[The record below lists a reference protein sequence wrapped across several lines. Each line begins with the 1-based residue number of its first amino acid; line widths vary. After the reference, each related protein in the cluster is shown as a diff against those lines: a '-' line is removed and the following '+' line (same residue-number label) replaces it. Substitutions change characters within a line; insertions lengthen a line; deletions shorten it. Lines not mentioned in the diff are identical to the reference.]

1 MSKKI
6 LSIVSVLLMLFALA
20 SCGKGS
26 ITLNVETEMVVGE
39 TYKVEYTLNKIDDDA
54 KLTWEISN
62 PSVAELNESNLTIK
76 ALAAG
81 TFTLTVSAGD
91 VETSKEIN
99 VKAGEDKPT
108 MYAIS
113 YELNG
118 GSATGAVVQYD
129 GTKDVTLPTP
139 TKEGYNFLGW
149 YESADFSGSKVEK
162 IAAGSKGDK
171 TFYAKWEE
179 VAEDAYTISY
189 ELNGGKIS
197 GQATSYTGAEDVALV
212 APTFAGYEF
221 AGWYESADF
230 SGSKVE
236 KIAAG
241 STGNKTFYAKWNVV
255 EYTIS
260 YELNGGSMTGAVET
274 YNVESEDIALVAPT
288 KEGYKFLGWYE
299 SASFAGSKVEKVV
312 AGSTGNKTFY
322 AKWESEEVEDDG
334 LYDIKYVIFGGSM
347 VNATY
352 TYDGSVDVAMPT
364 VLRVGYSFKGWYD
377 NAELRGT
384 KVEKIAAGETGD
396 KTYYAKWQPSVYS
409 IVYNLDGGE
418 LENPQTSYTIE
429 DLVVLPTPTKP
440 GHEFLGW
447 FDNAELEGEPV
458 TEIAKG
464 NTGKYEFFAAWEAK
478 EVEVVYDFNGGLI
491 PEELLGF
498 DLTIEAFTNQFL
510 ADYNAL
516 APSAAAKET
525 FHSNTSSSVKTV
537 FANAEFLAKYGW
549 LFTYLR
555 SAIAEAQADK
565 IGTTSYLD
573 DALRDL
579 PLLAAGDTT
588 AIGVSANTRTL
599 VRLTLHALMN
609 EAAPDKNL
617 NDVFAKYSVDY
628 SVAENQA
635 AFLKAWQ
642 GTFKT
647 VNTKALIGSEVFAA
661 PERSGSEFLGWFDE
675 NGVKVETIE
684 VACKLTAKWAVKVSA
699 GEDLA
704 AALNAANAGETIL
717 VEAGEYNISSYAFNK
732 DVTILGPNAD
742 VDGNAERAEEA
753 NIKMSNA
760 TLSANLTI
768 KGVNIIG
775 AGSWTDKG
783 ILLNANAGHLV
794 LENNIISKYLT
805 FIQTNASHK
814 ADVESSITIE
824 HNKFNTIGQFFV
836 YIQDGKGAG
845 IAKLEFNYNTT
856 VANDNYGMV
865 GVNGMISLRDTK
877 TPDFVANVVG
887 NYFDSVNTE
896 DYDVA
901 MIRIN
906 SGTAKVIGNTF
917 NNIKTIVAPSSTS
930 TTIFKYNM
938 FLGADG
944 AALETAPAGVS
955 DSDVATTDEERLA
968 GIEAYFTPLPKYTI
982 EYDLVGG
989 NWGDEEG
996 VLEFEE
1002 GAVVTL
1008 PTPVKEGYNF
1018 LGWVDAEGN
1027 PVTEITNQNYSL
1039 VATWEIIE
1047 YTITLHLN
1055 GGALAETTIKYTV
1068 EDVVVLPTPTKDGLT
1083 FAGWFNNEELTGASI
1098 KELNKTTGD
1107 KDFYAGWTEVKYT
1120 VKYVLDGGSYEPTAT
1135 EALPGQKIELGKA
1148 TKEGYTFLG
1157 WKLFANAE
1165 EFVWDVTCQEADITL
1180 YAVFGN
1186 EGIYVGE
1193 KLEHTTLEAALA
1205 VAKDGDTII
1214 LLPGTY
1220 AGAKVE
1226 KSVTIQAYNW
1236 LKNLIN
1242 ENALLDATVNSDITV
1257 AADDVTIKGIVLTG
1271 KGRIKTTTAKSVE
1284 DLTVKNVVV
1293 KSATHNVGNISVDAP
1308 FYLVAGAGH
1317 EIINVT
1323 ISNCRIEN
1331 DPSISNDRP
1340 MIAVLSNVNGL
1351 TLTDNEFIGRRSQYN
1366 DGIKVLNA
1374 AESSNDATF
1383 GIKGDVTIT
1392 GNRFENYAQYTVW
1405 FRVYGAGNYVIENNV
1420 FKNIGTTV
1428 ASHAAVNFITSTVGA
1443 SEEFKLT
1450 YNYNTVDTGL
1460 LLLRIDSAMSKG
1472 SIQANYNSL
1481 INCTGEFYVKDASK
1495 LTADYEN
1502 NYWGVESPASS
1513 KFNGCTA
1520 PTNSYA
1526 SADAVPSI
1534 GEVEELEYTITYELG
1549 DGDWDKDYY
1558 TYDEIIADLL
1568 ADLSAYYGTNVT
1580 AEEVHNISEN
1590 ASVKM
1595 FDFFLTHST
1604 YSAKWGWLAQF
1615 MVETRGKDDDQSS
1628 GVSYLNDTSNATECN
1643 RYWRYEVWAFVNKT
1657 TRTSWPY
1664 SSEYDNRDVQAT
1676 IDQAA
1681 LPFAVS
1687 KPGVATYVPGSNTTL
1702 IGAVCEGRVF
1712 LYWVTQ
1718 DDLIL
1723 TDVIPFNMTG
1733 DLTLTAVF
1741 QDEVKAT
1748 SFKVTNIPAK
1758 GIERY
1763 DTLQLE
1769 WTFNPIDT
1777 YNQALLFESTDTNI
1791 FTVDKTGLITAVNTG
1806 TAKLKVTVLGNQ
1818 ELNCEYDVVV
1828 YVPAQFELSYKTES
1842 YVKAGDSIELLA
1854 RYVGGSSSKLTWSS
1868 ADTAIATVDDSGVVT
1883 GVKAGTTTIKVALA
1897 DNAEEYAEFTVTVL
1911 ESELSDVLQF
1921 IVDSHESNVFT
1932 RYNLN
1937 IGDTYNADILGSV
1950 NEILFN
1956 EPFAPNTKYLEQG
1969 NAKYAGQDRKMT
1981 PEFIT
1986 VHYTGNMTKGAN
1998 AAANAGYFVQPVS
2011 ENSTSIHYTTGN
2023 DGVFHCMDVTTRAA
2037 HAGDTS
2043 SSESV
2048 GAFAWLST
2056 GVAAPANVTP
2066 YDLLAIKVTVS
2077 DDCYYEINGQ
2087 KTSIPLPP
2095 TYVYN
2100 SRKTNHT
2107 YNNNG
2112 QIVNAENGSVRDAE
2126 TYFNDMGFRFI
2137 VENGEYKMAK
2147 TWWCYT
2153 QVWEGRICTCGGNSN
2168 AIGIESCVNQGS
2180 DLWYTWQLTAQLV
2193 ANLMKD
2199 NNLDI
2204 NRVVGHHFHSA
2215 KNCPQPMLENDMEIW
2230 NEFFQLVEAEYELL
2244 TKYNDYTI
2252 SFEVLSGQDVLDDN
2266 GRVAFGLEGS
2276 IVTYKVTV
2284 TKGGASESIIL
2295 ASAVPGSFLK

>member
-6 LSIVSVLLMLFALA
+6 LSIVSILLMLFVFA
-20 SCGKGS
+20 SCNKNAS
-26 ITLNVETEMVVGE
+26 ITLHVETQMVVGE
-39 TYKVEYTLNKIDDDA
+39 TYKVEYTLSEIDDDA

-62 PSVAELNESNLTIK
+62 PSVAELNEKDLTIK

-91 VETSKEIN
+91 VEASKEIN
-99 VKAGEDKPT
+99 VKEGEEKPT
-108 MYAIS
+108 MYSIS

-189 ELNGGKIS
+189 ELNGGNIS
-197 GQATSYTGAEDVALV
+197 GQATSYTGEEDVTLV

-241 STGNKTFYAKWNVV
+241 STGNKTFYAKWTVV
-255 EYTIS
+255 EYAVS

-288 KEGYKFLGWYE
+288 KEGYKFLGWYA
-299 SASFAGSKVEKVV
+299 SADFSGSKVEKIA
-312 AGSTGNKTFY
+312 AGSTGDKTFY

-334 LYDIKYVIFGGSM
+334 LYDIKYVIYGGSM
-347 VNATY
+347 VGATY
-352 TYDGSVDVAMPT
+352 TYDGSADVAMPT

-377 NAELRGT
+377 NASFSGS

-429 DLVVLPTPTKP
+429 DNVILPTPVKP

-464 NTGKYEFFAAWEAK
+464 NTGKFEFFAAWEAK
-478 EVEVVYDFNGGLI
+478 EVEVVYNFNGGSLPADEVNATI
-491 PEELLGF
+491 AGFTEE
-498 DLTIEAFTNQFL
+498 FL
-510 ADYNAL
+510 ADWNAL
-516 APSAAAKET
+516 ASKAAAKET
-525 FHSNTSSSVKTV
+525 FRADTSATIKEV
-537 FANAEFLAKYGW
+537 FANAEFLAKYSW
-549 LFTYLR
+549 LFTYLHTEL
-555 SAIAEAQADK
+555 SARYPDA
-565 IGTTSYLD
+565 TSEYIT

-579 PLLAAGDTT
+579 PLLATGDT
-588 AIGVSANTRTL
+588 AVILVSANTRTL
-599 VRLTLHALMN
+599 IRVTLEALMN
-609 EAAPDKNL
+609 EAAPDAVNYAE
-617 NDVFAKYSVDY
+617 FAKYSIDY
-628 SVAENQA
+628 TVAENQEGFLA
-635 AFLKAWQ
+635 AYK
-642 GTFKT
+642 GTFQT
-647 VNTKALIGSEVFAA
+647 LTKVVLIGSEVLAA
-661 PERSGSEFLGWFDE
+661 PEKAGSQFVGWFDE
-675 NGVKVETIE
+675 NDEKVTVIE
-684 VACKLTAKWAVKVSA
+684 KACTLTAKWAVVVSA
-699 GEDLA
+699 GDDLVA
-704 AALNAANAGETIL
+704 VLNAANAGETIQI
-717 VEAGEYNISSYAFNK
+717 EAGDYDLSGYAFTK
-732 DVTILGPNAD
+732 DVILVGPNAG
-742 VDGNAERAEEA
+742 VDGNAERVAEA
-753 NIKMSNA
+753 NVKMSSA

-768 KGVNIIG
+768 KGLNITG
-775 AGSWTDKG
+775 TSAWSDKG

-794 LENNIISKYLT
+794 LENNIISKYIT
-805 FIQTNASHK
+805 FIQTNANHS

-865 GVNGMISLRDTK
+865 GVNGMLSLRDVN

-917 NNIKTIVAPSSTS
+917 NNINTIVSTTSTS
-930 TTIFKYNM
+930 TIIFKYNM

-955 DSDVATTDEERLA
+955 DPNVTTTDEERLA

-982 EYDLVGG
+982 EYDLDGG
-989 NWGDEEG
+989 NWDAEEG

-1002 GAVVTL
+1002 GTVVTL
-1008 PTPVKEGYNF
+1008 PTPVKAGYKF

-1039 VATWEIIE
+1039 VATWEVIE
-1047 YTITLHLN
+1047 YTITLHVN
-1055 GGALAETTIKYTV
+1055 GGVLAETTIKYTV

-1083 FAGWFNNEELTGASI
+1083 FAGWFDNEGLTGTSI
-1098 KELNKTTGD
+1098 KEFNKATGD
-1107 KDFYAGWTEVKYT
+1107 KDLYACWTEVKYS

-1193 KLEHTTLEAALA
+1193 KYDYTTLDAALA
-1205 VAKDGDTII
+1205 VAEEGDTII
-1214 LLPGTY
+1214 LMPGTY
-1220 AGAKVE
+1220 TGGKVE

-1236 LKNLIN
+1236 LKTAIN
-1242 ENALLDATVNSDITV
+1242 QNVALDSIVTGDITI
-1257 AADDVTIKGIVLTG
+1257 AADDVTIKGVVLTG
-1271 KGRIKTTTAKSVE
+1271 KGRIATVSTQSIE
-1284 DLTVKNVVV
+1284 DLTIKYVVV
-1293 KSATHNVGNISVDAP
+1293 RSATHNVGNYSLNAP
-1308 FYLVAGAGH
+1308 FYLVSGEGY
-1317 EIINVT
+1317 EVINAT
-1323 ISNCRIEN
+1323 IANCRIEN
-1331 DPSISNDRP
+1331 DPSVSNDRP
-1340 MIAVLSNVNGL
+1340 MIAILSNVNGI
-1351 TLTDNEFIGRRSQYN
+1351 TIKDNEFNGRRTQYN
-1366 DGIKVLNA
+1366 DGIKVLRA
-1374 AESSNDATF
+1374 SDEALDKSSF

-1392 GNRFENYAQYTVW
+1392 GNTFSNYQQYTIW
-1405 FRVYGAGNYVIENNV
+1405 LREYGAGNYVIENNV
-1420 FKNIGTTV
+1420 FNNIGVTDG
-1428 ASHAAVNFITSTVGA
+1428 SHAAVNFITSHVGTGELNI
-1443 SEEFKLT
+1443 SVK
-1450 YNYNTVDTGL
+1450 YNVINGGL
-1460 LLLRIDSAMSKG
+1460 MLLRVDGAVSNG
-1472 SIQANYNSL
+1472 SIEANYNVL
-1481 INCTGEFYVKDASK
+1481 QGTNPETTPTKYVKDLSG
-1495 LTADYEN
+1495 LTSNYDN
-1502 NYWGVESPASS
+1502 NYWGVAAPASTA
-1513 KFNGCTA
+1513 FNGITA
-1520 PTNSYA
+1520 PSKVYA
-1526 SADAVPSI
+1526 SADEVPSI
-1534 GEVEELEYTITYELG
+1534 GEVEEAEYKITYELG

-1568 ADLSAYYGTNVT
+1568 ADLSAYYGKTVS
-1580 AEEVHNISEN
+1580 ASDVHDISEL
-1590 ASVKM
+1590 ASVTM

-1604 YSAKWGWLAQF
+1604 YKAKWGWLADF
-1615 MVETRGKDDDQSS
+1615 FIETRGKDDDRS
-1628 GVSYLNDTSNATECN
+1628 GDVSYLTDKNNA
-1643 RYWRYEVWAFVNKT
+1643 YWRYEVWAFVNKA
-1657 TRTSWPY
+1657 TRTNWPY
-1664 SSEYDNRDVQAT
+1664 SSEYDDREVQESIA
-1676 IDQAA
+1676 QVA
-1681 LPFAVS
+1681 LQFAVS
-1687 KPGVATYVPGSNTTL
+1687 QPGPETYVPGGNTSL

-1718 DDLIL
+1718 DDVIL
-1723 TDVIPFNMTG
+1723 TDNIPFNMTG

-1741 QDEVKAT
+1741 LDEVKAT

-1769 WTFNPIDT
+1769 WSFNPVDT
-1777 YNQALLFESTDTNI
+1777 YNTALLFESTDTNI
-1791 FTVDKTGLITAVNTG
+1791 FTVSKTGLITAVDTG
-1806 TAKLKVTVLGNQ
+1806 TATLKVTVLGNE
-1818 ELNCEYDVVV
+1818 ELNCEYTINV
-1828 YVPAQFELSYKTES
+1828 YVPGQFELSYKTES

-1854 RYVGGSSSKLTWSS
+1854 KYVGGSNSALTWTS
-1868 ADTAIATVDDSGVVT
+1868 ADEAIATVDDSGVVT

-1911 ESELSDVLQF
+1911 DSELSDVLQF
-1921 IVDSHESNVFT
+1921 IVDSHESNVFA
-1932 RYNLN
+1932 RYDLN

-1956 EPFAPNTKYLEQG
+1956 EAFAPNTKYLAQG
-1969 NAKYAGQDRKMT
+1969 NAKYAGQDRTMT

-1986 VHYTGNMTKGAN
+1986 VHYTGNMAKGAN

-2043 SSESV
+2043 SSDSV

-2095 TYVYN
+2095 TYVY
-2100 SRKTNHT
+2100 SGRKSNHT
-2107 YNNNG
+2107 YNNKG
-2112 QIVNAENGSVRDAE
+2112 QIVNAEDGSVRDAE
-2126 TYFNDMGFRFI
+2126 TYFNNMGFRFI

-2193 ANLMKD
+2193 AHLMQE

-2230 NEFFQLVEAEYELL
+2230 YEFFQLVEAEYELL
-2244 TKYNDYTI
+2244 TKYSDYAI
-2252 SFEVLSGQDVLDDN
+2252 SFEVLSGEDVLADN
-2266 GRVAFGLEGS
+2266 GRVAFGKEAS

-2284 TKGGASESIIL
+2284 TKGGNSESIIL

>member
-6 LSIVSVLLMLFALA
+6 LSIVSILLMLFTFA
-20 SCGKGS
+20 SCKKNGS
-26 ITLNVETEMVVGE
+26 ITLHVETQMVVGE

-62 PSVAELNESNLTIK
+62 PSVAELNEKDLTIK

-91 VETSKEIN
+91 VEASKEIN
-99 VKAGEDKPT
+99 VKAGEEKPT

-189 ELNGGKIS
+189 ELNGGKLS
-197 GQATSYTGAEDVALV
+197 GQATSYTGAEDVVLV

-230 SGSKVE
+230 SGAKVE

-241 STGNKTFYAKWNVV
+241 STGNKTFYAKWTLV
-255 EYTIS
+255 EYTVS
-260 YELNGGSMTGAVET
+260 YELNGGSMTGAVEA

-288 KEGYKFLGWYE
+288 KEGYTFLGWYE
-299 SASFAGSKVEKVV
+299 SADFAGSKVEKIV

-334 LYDIKYVIFGGSM
+334 VYDVKYVIYGGSM

-352 TYDGSVDVAMPT
+352 TYDGSVDVEMPT

-377 NAELRGT
+377 NAEFTGS

-429 DLVVLPTPTKP
+429 DKVTLPTPTKA

-464 NTGKYEFFAAWEAK
+464 NTGKFEFYAAWEAL

-491 PEELLGF
+491 PEEEL
-498 DLTIEAFTNQFL
+498 DATIAKFTEEFL
-510 ADYNAL
+510 ADWNAI
-516 APSAAAKET
+516 ASSPASKASFRADTSKTIKE
-525 FHSNTSSSVKTV
+525 V
-537 FANAEFLAKYGW
+537 FANAEFLAKYSW
-549 LFTYLR
+549 LFTYLHTELTAR
-555 SAIAEAQADK
+555 YPDA
-565 IGTTSYLD
+565 TSEYIT

-579 PLLAAGDTT
+579 PLLASGDTT
-588 AIGVSANTRTL
+588 VIEASGNTRTL
-599 VRLTLHALMN
+599 IRVTLEALMN
-609 EAAPDKNL
+609 EAAPDAVNYA
-617 NDVFAKYSVDY
+617 DFAKYSIDY
-628 SVAENQA
+628 TVAENQEG
-635 AFLKAWQ
+635 FLKAYR

-647 VNTKALIGSEVFAA
+647 LTKVVLIGSEVLAA
-661 PERSGSEFLGWFDE
+661 PTKVGGEFLGWFDE
-675 NGVKVETIE
+675 NGEQVEVIE
-684 VACKLTAKWAVKVSA
+684 KACTLTAKWIVKVA
-699 GEDLA
+699 PGDDLA
-704 AALNAANAGETIL
+704 AVLNAANAGETIRL
-717 VEAGEYNISSYAFNK
+717 EAGDYDLTGYTFSK
-732 DVTILGPNAD
+732 DVTILGPNAG
-742 VDGNAERAEEA
+742 VDGDAERAAEA
-753 NIKMSNA
+753 NVTIKNA
-760 TLSANLTI
+760 TLTANLTLD
-768 KGVNIIG
+768 GLNITGTSTWDDTGINLG
-775 AGSWTDKG
+775 AK
-783 ILLNANAGHLV
+783 AGHLV
-794 LENNIISKYLT
+794 IKNNLIAKYKNFVVT
-805 FIQTNASHK
+805 SVAHDAT
-814 ADVESSITIE
+814 VESSITME
-824 HNKFNTIGQFFV
+824 HNKFNTLGQFFV
-836 YIQDGKGAG
+836 WTKDGFTAG
-845 IAKLEFNYNTT
+845 ITHLDFKYNTT
-856 VANDNYGMV
+856 VAGDSYAMI
-865 GVNGMISLRDTK
+865 GVNGLFSLRDTQA
-877 TPDFVANVVG
+877 PDFVANIVG
-887 NYFDSVNTE
+887 NYFDSVNTT

-917 NNIKTIVAPSSTS
+917 NNIKDIISTTSTS
-930 TTIFKYNM
+930 TIIFKHNM

-968 GIEAYFTPLPKYTI
+968 GIESYFTPLPKYTI
-982 EYDLVGG
+982 EYDLDGG
-989 NWGDEEG
+989 EWDAEEG

-1002 GAVVTL
+1002 GTVVTL
-1008 PTPVKEGYNF
+1008 PTPVKAGYKF

-1039 VATWEIIE
+1039 VATWEVIE

-1055 GGALAETTIKYTV
+1055 GGVLAETTIKYTV

-1083 FAGWFNNEELTGASI
+1083 FAGWFDNEGLTGSSI
-1098 KELNKTTGD
+1098 KELNKATGD
-1107 KDFYAGWTEVKYT
+1107 KDLYACWTEVKYS

-1193 KLEHTTLEAALA
+1193 KYDYATLDAALA
-1205 VAKDGDTII
+1205 VAEEGDTII
-1214 LLPGTY
+1214 LMPGTY
-1220 AGAKVE
+1220 AGGKVE

-1236 LKNLIN
+1236 LKTAIN
-1242 ENALLDATVNSDITV
+1242 QNVALDSIVTGDITI
-1257 AADDVTIKGIVLTG
+1257 AADDVTIKGVVLTG
-1271 KGRIKTTTAKSVE
+1271 KGRIATVSTQSIE
-1284 DLTVKNVVV
+1284 DLTIKYVVV
-1293 KSATHNVGNISVDAP
+1293 RSSTLNVGNNSLSAP
-1308 FYLVAGAGH
+1308 FYLVSGEGY
-1317 EIINVT
+1317 EVINAT
-1323 ISNCRIEN
+1323 IANCRIEN
-1331 DPSISNDRP
+1331 DPSVSNDRP
-1340 MIAVLSNVNGL
+1340 MIAILSNVNGI
-1351 TLTDNEFIGRRSQYN
+1351 TIKDNEFNGRRTQYN
-1366 DGIKVLNA
+1366 DGIKVLRA
-1374 AESSNDATF
+1374 SDEALDKSSF

-1392 GNRFENYAQYTVW
+1392 GNTFSNYQQYVIW
-1405 FRVYGAGNYVIENNV
+1405 FREYGAGNYVIENNV
-1420 FKNIGTTV
+1420 FNNIGATDG
-1428 ASHAAVNFITSTVGA
+1428 SHAAVNFITSHVGTGELNI
-1443 SEEFKLT
+1443 SVK
-1450 YNYNTVDTGL
+1450 YNVITEGFM
-1460 LLLRIDSAMSKG
+1460 LLRVDGAVSNG
-1472 SIQANYNSL
+1472 SIEANYNVL
-1481 INCTGEFYVKDASK
+1481 QPVAGATKYVKDLSG
-1495 LTADYEN
+1495 LTSNYDN
-1502 NYWGVESPASS
+1502 NYWGVAAPASKVFDGISAPS
-1513 KFNGCTA
+1513 KV
-1520 PTNSYA
+1520 YA
-1526 SADAVPSI
+1526 SADEVPSI
-1534 GEVEELEYTITYELG
+1534 GEVEEAEYKITYELG

-1568 ADLSAYYGTNVT
+1568 ADLSAYYGQTVS
-1580 AEEVHNISEN
+1580 ASDVHDISEL
-1590 ASVKM
+1590 ASVTM

-1604 YSAKWGWLAQF
+1604 YSAKWGWLADF
-1615 MVETRGKDDDQSS
+1615 FIETRGKDDDRS
-1628 GVSYLNDTSNATECN
+1628 GDVSYLKDKSNA
-1643 RYWRYEVWAFVNKT
+1643 YWRYEVWAFVNKA

-1664 SSEYDNRDVQAT
+1664 SSEYDDREVQESIAV
-1676 IDQAA
+1676 AA

-1687 KPGVATYVPGSNTTL
+1687 KPGPETYVPGGNTSL

-1718 DDLIL
+1718 DDVIL
-1723 TDVIPFNMTG
+1723 TDNIPFNMTG

-1741 QDEVKAT
+1741 LDEVKAT

-1769 WTFNPIDT
+1769 WSFNPVDT
-1777 YNQALLFESTDTNI
+1777 YNTALLFESTDTNV
-1791 FTVDKTGLITAVNTG
+1791 FTVSKTGLITAVDTG
-1806 TAKLKVTVLGNQ
+1806 TATLKVTVLGNE
-1818 ELNCEYDVVV
+1818 ELNCEYTINV
-1828 YVPAQFELSYKTES
+1828 YVPGQFELSYKTES
-1842 YVKAGDSIELLA
+1842 YVKAGDSIELVA
-1854 RYVGGSSSKLTWSS
+1854 RYVGGSSSALTWTS
-1868 ADTAIATVDDSGVVT
+1868 ADEAIATVDDSGVVT

-1911 ESELSDVLQF
+1911 DSELSDVLQF
-1921 IVDSHESNVFT
+1921 IVDSHESNVFA
-1932 RYNLN
+1932 RYDLN

-1956 EPFAPNTKYLEQG
+1956 EAFAPNTKYLAQG
-1969 NAKYAGQDRKMT
+1969 NAKYAGQDRTMT

-1986 VHYTGNMTKGAN
+1986 VHYTGNMAPKAD
-1998 AAANAGYFVQPVS
+1998 AAANAGYFVQPVA

-2043 SSESV
+2043 SSDSV

-2056 GVAAPANVTP
+2056 GVTAPANVTP
-2066 YDLLAIKVTVS
+2066 YDLLAIEVTVS
-2077 DDCYYEINGQ
+2077 DDCHYVINGQ

-2095 TYVYN
+2095 TYVY
-2100 SRKTNHT
+2100 SGRKSNHT
-2107 YNNNG
+2107 YNNKG
-2112 QIVNAENGSVRDAE
+2112 QIVNAEDGSVRDAE
-2126 TYFNDMGFRFI
+2126 TYFNNMGFRFI
-2137 VENGEYKMAK
+2137 VEDGEYKMAK

-2193 ANLMKD
+2193 AHLMQD

-2244 TKYNDYTI
+2244 TKYSDYTI
-2252 SFEVLSGQDVLDDN
+2252 SFEVLSGEDVLADN
-2266 GRVAFGLEGS
+2266 GRVSFGKEAS

-2284 TKGGASESIIL
+2284 TKGGNSESIIL

>member
-6 LSIVSVLLMLFALA
+6 LSIVSILLMLFAFA
-20 SCGKGS
+20 SCKKNGS
-26 ITLNVETEMVVGE
+26 ITLHVETQMVVGE

-62 PSVAELNESNLTIK
+62 PSVAELNEKDLTIK

-99 VKAGEDKPT
+99 VKAGAEEPT
-108 MYAIS
+108 MYSIS

-118 GSATGAVVQYD
+118 GSVTGAVVQYD

-197 GQATSYTGAEDVALV
+197 GQATSYTGAEDVVLV

-230 SGSKVE
+230 SGAKVE

-241 STGNKTFYAKWNVV
+241 STGNKTFYAKWTLV
-255 EYTIS
+255 EYTVS
-260 YELNGGSMTGAVET
+260 YELNGGSMTGAVEA

-288 KEGYKFLGWYE
+288 KEGYTFLGWYE
-299 SASFAGSKVEKVV
+299 SADFAGSKVEKIV

-334 LYDIKYVIFGGSM
+334 VYDIKYVIYGGSM

-447 FDNAELEGEPV
+447 YDNAELEGEPV
-458 TEIAKG
+458 TEISKG
-464 NTGKYEFFAAWEAK
+464 NTGKFEFYAAWEAL

-516 APSAAAKET
+516 ASSSITKDN
-525 FHSNTSSSVKTV
+525 FHSATSSSVKTV

-555 SAIAEAQADK
+555 SAIAEAQAEK
-565 IGTTSYLD
+565 IGTSAYLD

-675 NGVKVETIE
+675 NGEKVETIE

-717 VEAGEYNISSYAFNK
+717 VEAGEYNLSSYAFNK
-732 DVTILGPNAD
+732 DVNILGPNAG
-742 VDGNAERAEEA
+742 VDGNAERTEEA
-753 NIKMSNA
+753 KVVIKDA
-760 TLSANLTI
+760 TVNANLTLD
-768 KGVNIIG
+768 GLNIVG
-775 AGSWTDKG
+775 ADTWSTTG
-783 ILLNANAGHLV
+783 INLGANAGHLV
-794 LENNIISKYLT
+794 IKNSLVSKYKNFVVT
-805 FIQTNASHK
+805 SVAHSAS
-814 ADVESSITIE
+814 VESSITIE
-824 HNKFNTIGQFFV
+824 HNKFLSLGQFFV
-836 YIQDGKGAG
+836 WTKDGYSAG
-845 IAKLEFNYNTT
+845 ITHLDFKYNTT
-856 VANDNYGMV
+856 VAGDNYAMI
-865 GVNGMISLRDTK
+865 GVNGLFSLRDTK

-917 NNIKTIVAPSSTS
+917 NNVENLISTTSTS
-930 TTIFKYNM
+930 TIIFKHNM

-982 EYDLVGG
+982 EYDLDGG
-989 NWGDEEG
+989 NWGAEEG

-1083 FAGWFNNEELTGASI
+1083 FAGWFDNEELTGASI
-1098 KELNKTTGD
+1098 KELNKATGD

-1165 EFVWDVTCQEADITL
+1165 ELVWDVTCQEADITL

-1193 KLEHTTLEAALA
+1193 KLEYTTLEAALA
-1205 VAKDGDTII
+1205 VAEDGDTII

-1226 KSVTIQAYNW
+1226 KSVTIQSYNW
-1236 LKNLIN
+1236 LKNLVN
-1242 ENALLDATVNSDITV
+1242 ENALLDATVNGDITI

-1271 KGRIKTTTAKSVE
+1271 KGRIATVSTQSVE
-1284 DLTVKNVVV
+1284 DLTIKYVVV
-1293 KSATHNVGNISVDAP
+1293 RSATHNVGNYSLNAP
-1308 FYLVAGAGH
+1308 FYLVSGAGY
-1317 EIINVT
+1317 EVINAT
-1323 ISNCRIEN
+1323 IANCRIEN
-1331 DPSISNDRP
+1331 DPSVSSDRP
-1340 MIAVLSNVNGL
+1340 MIAILSNVNGI
-1351 TLTDNEFIGRRSQYN
+1351 TIKDNEFNGRRTQYN
-1366 DGIKVLNA
+1366 DGIKVLRA
-1374 AESSNDATF
+1374 SDEALDKSSF

-1392 GNRFENYAQYTVW
+1392 GNTFSNYQQYTIW
-1405 FRVYGAGNYVIENNV
+1405 FREYGAGNYVIENNV
-1420 FKNIGTTV
+1420 FNNIGATDG
-1428 ASHAAVNFITSTVGA
+1428 SHAAVNFITSHVGTGELNI
-1443 SEEFKLT
+1443 SVK
-1450 YNYNTVDTGL
+1450 YNVINGGL
-1460 LLLRIDSAMSKG
+1460 MLLRIDGAVSNG
-1472 SIQANYNSL
+1472 SIEANYNVL
-1481 INCTGEFYVKDASK
+1481 QGTNPETTPTKYVKDKSG
-1495 LTADYEN
+1495 LTSNYDN
-1502 NYWGVESPASS
+1502 NYWGVAAPASTV
-1513 KFNGCTA
+1513 FDGITA
-1520 PTNSYA
+1520 PSKVYA
-1526 SADAVPSI
+1526 SADEVPSI
-1534 GEVEELEYTITYELG
+1534 GEVEEAEYNITYELG

-1568 ADLSAYYGTNVT
+1568 ADLSTYYGQTVT
-1580 AEEVHNISEN
+1580 ASDVHDISEL
-1590 ASVKM
+1590 ASVTM

-1604 YSAKWGWLAQF
+1604 YSAKWGWLADF
-1615 MVETRGKDDDQSS
+1615 FIETRGNDDDQSS
-1628 GVSYLNDTSNATECN
+1628 GVSYLNDKSNA
-1643 RYWRYEVWAFVNKT
+1643 YWRYEVWAFVNKA
-1657 TRTSWPY
+1657 TRESWPY
-1664 SSEYDNRDVQAT
+1664 SSEYDDLDVQTKIAE
-1676 IDQAA
+1676 AA

-1687 KPGVATYVPGSNTTL
+1687 QPGPETYVPGENTTL
-1702 IGAVCEGRVF
+1702 MGAVCEGRVF

-1723 TDVIPFNMTG
+1723 TDAIPFNMTG

-1777 YNQALLFESTDTNI
+1777 YNQAVLFESTDTNI

-1842 YVKAGDSIELLA
+1842 YVKAGDSIELVA
-1854 RYVGGSSSKLTWSS
+1854 RYVGGSSSKLTWTS

-1932 RYNLN
+1932 RYDLN

-1950 NEILFN
+1950 NKVIFN
-1956 EPFAPNTKYLEQG
+1956 DEFVVNDKYLADG
-1969 NAKYAGQDRKMT
+1969 NAKYTEDRLMT

-1986 VHYTGNMTKGAN
+1986 VHYTGNMAKGSN
-1998 AAANAGYFVQPVS
+1998 AAANAGYFVQPLD

-2023 DGVFHCMDVTTRAA
+2023 DGIFHCMDDNRRAA
-2037 HAGDTS
+2037 HAGDS
-2043 SSESV
+2043 SAVNYV
-2048 GAFAWLST
+2048 GDFEWVST

-2066 YDLLAIKVTVS
+2066 YDLLAIEVTVS
-2077 DDCYYEINGQ
+2077 DDCYYVINGQ
-2087 KTSIPLPP
+2087 KTTIKLPA
-2095 TYVYN
+2095 TYQY
-2100 SRKTNHT
+2100 STRKSLHT
-2107 YNNNG
+2107 YDNQG
-2112 QIVNAENGSVRDAE
+2112 HVINAEDGSVRDAE

-2137 VENGEYKMAK
+2137 VEGGEYKMAK

-2153 QVWEGRICTCGGNSN
+2153 QVWEGRICSIGGNSN
-2168 AIGIESCVNQGS
+2168 SIGIESCVNQGS
-2180 DLWYTWQLTAQLV
+2180 DLWYTWQKTAQLV
-2193 ANLMKD
+2193 AHLMKD

-2204 NRVVGHHFHSA
+2204 NRVVGHHFYTA

-2230 NEFFQLVEAEYELL
+2230 YEFFALVEAEYELL
-2244 TKYNDYTI
+2244 TKYSDYTI
-2252 SFEVLSGQDVLDDN
+2252 TCEVISGEEVLSDT

-2284 TKGGASESIIL
+2284 TKGGNSESIIL

>member
-6 LSIVSVLLMLFALA
+6 LSIVSILLMLFTFA
-20 SCGKGS
+20 SCKKNGS
-26 ITLNVETEMVVGE
+26 ITLHVETQMVVGE

-62 PSVAELNESNLTIK
+62 PSVAELNEKDLTIK

-91 VETSKEIN
+91 VEASKEIN
-99 VKAGEDKPT
+99 VKAGEEKPT

-189 ELNGGKIS
+189 ELNGGKLS
-197 GQATSYTGAEDVALV
+197 GQATSYTGAEDVVLV

-230 SGSKVE
+230 SGAKVE

-241 STGNKTFYAKWNVV
+241 STGNKTFYAKWTLV
-255 EYTIS
+255 EYTVS
-260 YELNGGSMTGAVET
+260 YELNGGSMTGAVEA

-288 KEGYKFLGWYE
+288 KEGYTFLGWYE
-299 SASFAGSKVEKVV
+299 SADFAGSKVEKIV

-334 LYDIKYVIFGGSM
+334 VYDVKYVIYGGSM

-377 NAELRGT
+377 NAEFTGS

-429 DLVVLPTPTKP
+429 DKVTLPTPTRP

-464 NTGKYEFFAAWEAK
+464 NTGKFEFYAAWEAL

-491 PEELLGF
+491 PEEEL
-498 DLTIEAFTNQFL
+498 DATIAKFTEEFL
-510 ADYNAL
+510 ADWNAI
-516 APSAAAKET
+516 ASSPASKASFRADTSKTIKE
-525 FHSNTSSSVKTV
+525 V
-537 FANAEFLAKYGW
+537 FANAEFLAKYSW
-549 LFTYLR
+549 LFTYLHTELTAR
-555 SAIAEAQADK
+555 YPDA
-565 IGTTSYLD
+565 TSEYIT

-579 PLLAAGDTT
+579 PLLASGDTT
-588 AIGVSANTRTL
+588 VIEASANTRTL
-599 VRLTLHALMN
+599 IRVTLEALMN
-609 EAAPDKNL
+609 EAAPDAVNYAE
-617 NDVFAKYSVDY
+617 FAKYSIDY
-628 SVAENQA
+628 TVAENQEG
-635 AFLKAWQ
+635 FLKAYK

-647 VNTKALIGSEVFAA
+647 LTKVVLIGSEVLAA
-661 PERSGSEFLGWFDE
+661 PTKVGGEFLGWFDE
-675 NGVKVETIE
+675 NGEQVEVIE
-684 VACKLTAKWAVKVSA
+684 KACTLTAKWIVKVA
-699 GEDLA
+699 PTDDLVA
-704 AALNAANAGETIL
+704 VLNAANAGETIML
-717 VEAGEYNISSYAFNK
+717 EAGDYDLSGYAFTK

-742 VDGNAERAEEA
+742 VDGAAERAAEA
-753 NIKMSNA
+753 NVKMSSA

-768 KGVNIIG
+768 KGLNITG
-775 AGSWTDKG
+775 TSAWSDKG

-805 FIQTNASHK
+805 FIQTNANHS

-856 VANDNYGMV
+856 VANDSYGMV
-865 GVNGMISLRDTK
+865 GVNGMLSLRDVN

-906 SGTAKVIGNTF
+906 SGKANVIGNTF
-917 NNIKTIVAPSSTS
+917 NNINTIVSTTSTS
-930 TTIFKYNM
+930 TIIFKYNM

-944 AALETAPAGVS
+944 KALETAPAGVS
-955 DSDVATTDEERLA
+955 DPNVSTTDEERLA

-982 EYDLVGG
+982 EYDLDGG
-989 NWGDEEG
+989 EWDAEEG

-1002 GAVVTL
+1002 GTVVTL
-1008 PTPVKEGYNF
+1008 PTPVKAGYKF

-1039 VATWEIIE
+1039 VATWEVIE
-1047 YTITLHLN
+1047 YTITLNLN
-1055 GGALAETTIKYTV
+1055 GGVLAETTIKYTV

-1083 FAGWFNNEELTGASI
+1083 FAGWFDNEGLTGTSI
-1098 KELNKTTGD
+1098 KEFNKATGD
-1107 KDFYAGWTEVKYT
+1107 KDLYACWTEVKYS

-1193 KLEHTTLEAALA
+1193 KYDYATLDAALA
-1205 VAKDGDTII
+1205 VAEEGDTII
-1214 LLPGTY
+1214 LMPGTY
-1220 AGAKVE
+1220 TGGKVE

-1236 LKNLIN
+1236 LKTSIN
-1242 ENALLDATVNSDITV
+1242 QNVALDSIVTGDITI
-1257 AADDVTIKGIVLTG
+1257 AADDVTIKGVVLTG
-1271 KGRIKTTTAKSVE
+1271 KGRIATVSTQSIE
-1284 DLTVKNVVV
+1284 DLTIKYVVV
-1293 KSATHNVGNISVDAP
+1293 RSSTLNVGNVSVNAP
-1308 FYLVAGAGH
+1308 FYLVSGEGY
-1317 EIINVT
+1317 EVINAT
-1323 ISNCRIEN
+1323 IANCRIEN
-1331 DPSISNDRP
+1331 DPSISTDRA
-1340 MIAVLSNVNGL
+1340 MIAILSNVNGI
-1351 TLTDNEFIGRRSQYN
+1351 TIKDNEFTGRRNSNYN
-1366 DGIKVLNA
+1366 DGIKVLRA
-1374 AESSNDATF
+1374 SDEALDKSSF

-1392 GNRFENYAQYTVW
+1392 GNTFSNYEQYVIW
-1405 FRVYGAGNYVIENNV
+1405 FREYGAGNYVIENNV
-1420 FKNIGTTV
+1420 FNNIGATDG
-1428 ASHAAVNFITSTVGA
+1428 SHAAVNFITSHVGTG
-1443 SEEFKLT
+1443 KLT
-1450 YNYNTVDTGL
+1450 ISVKYNVINSGFML
-1460 LLLRIDSAMSKG
+1460 FRIDGAVSNG
-1472 SIQANYNSL
+1472 SIEANYNVLQPVASA
-1481 INCTGEFYVKDASK
+1481 TKYVKDLSG
-1495 LTADYEN
+1495 LTSNYDN
-1502 NYWGVESPASS
+1502 NYWGVAAPASTA
-1513 KFNGCTA
+1513 FNGISA
-1520 PTNSYA
+1520 PSKVYA
-1526 SADAVPSI
+1526 SADEVPSI
-1534 GEVEELEYTITYELG
+1534 GEVEEAEYKITYELG

-1568 ADLSAYYGTNVT
+1568 ADLSAYYGKTVS
-1580 AEEVHNISEN
+1580 ASDVHDISEV
-1590 ASVKM
+1590 ASVTM

-1604 YSAKWGWLAQF
+1604 YSAKWGWLADF
-1615 MVETRGKDDDQSS
+1615 FIETRGKDDDRS
-1628 GVSYLNDTSNATECN
+1628 GDVSYLNDKNNA
-1643 RYWRYEVWAFVNKT
+1643 YWRYEVWAFLNKA

-1664 SSEYDNRDVQAT
+1664 SSEYDNRDVQAAL
-1676 IDQAA
+1676 DQVA
-1681 LPFAVS
+1681 LQFAVS
-1687 KPGVATYVPGSNTTL
+1687 QPGPETYVPGGNTPL

-1718 DDLIL
+1718 DDVIL
-1723 TDVIPFNMTG
+1723 TDNIPFNMTG

-1741 QDEVKAT
+1741 LDEVKAT
-1748 SFKVTNIPAK
+1748 SFKVTNIPSK

-1769 WTFNPIDT
+1769 WSFNPVDT
-1777 YNQALLFESTDTNI
+1777 YNTALLFESTDTNI
-1791 FTVDKTGLITAVNTG
+1791 FTVSKTGLITAVDTG
-1806 TAKLKVTVLGNQ
+1806 TATLKVTVLGNE
-1818 ELNCEYDVVV
+1818 ELNCEYTINV
-1828 YVPAQFELSYKTES
+1828 YVPGQFELSYKTES
-1842 YVKAGDSIELLA
+1842 YVKAGDSIELVA
-1854 RYVGGSSSKLTWSS
+1854 RYVGGSSSALTWTS
-1868 ADTAIATVDDSGVVT
+1868 ADEAIATVDDSGVVT

-1911 ESELSDVLQF
+1911 DSELSDVLQF
-1921 IVDSHESNVFT
+1921 IVDSHESNVFE
-1932 RYNLN
+1932 RYDLN
-1937 IGDTYNADILGSV
+1937 IGGTYKADILGSV

-1956 EPFAPNTKYLEQG
+1956 EAFAPNTKYLEQG
-1969 NAKYAGQDRKMT
+1969 NAKYAGQDRTMT

-1986 VHYTGNMTKGAN
+1986 VHYTGNMAKGAN

-2043 SSESV
+2043 SSDSV

-2066 YDLLAIKVTVS
+2066 YDLLAIEVTVS
-2077 DDCYYEINGQ
+2077 DDCHYVINGQ

-2095 TYVYN
+2095 TYVY
-2100 SRKTNHT
+2100 SGRKSNHT
-2107 YNNNG
+2107 YNNKG
-2112 QIVNAENGSVRDAE
+2112 QIVNAEDGSVRDAE

-2168 AIGIESCVNQGS
+2168 AIGIESCVNEGS

-2193 ANLMKD
+2193 AHLMQD

-2244 TKYNDYTI
+2244 TKYSDYTI
-2252 SFEVLSGQDVLDDN
+2252 SFEVLSGEDVLADN
-2266 GRVAFGLEGS
+2266 GRVSFGKEAS

-2284 TKGGASESIIL
+2284 TKGGNSESIIL